1 MTSLPEVIIHFHES
15 GWLMNSLYIRN
26 VLPPAPQK
34 IGLWTTIALVVGN
47 MIASGIFML
56 PAALAKF
63 GPISLL
69 GWIASSIGAVI
80 MAMMFSNLSK
90 RFGQHTG
97 GPYTFTRAGLGEFPA
112 FLVAWGYWLANC
124 ITVAAITVTF
134 ISYLSVFIP
143 ELRAN
148 SVAPVATGLAV
159 IWFLTGIN
167 ALGVR
172 SAGKLQVVTTLLK
185 LAPLLAVT
193 VTGIFFIDSGNYVPF
208 NVSELT
214 NFQAITA
221 TTTLT
226 LFAFVGLESATV
238 PSGNI
243 NDPEKTI
250 PKATLIATL
259 ITIVIYVSSSFVILG
274 MIPSAHLQNS
284 TAPFADAAMVL
295 WGTPGRY
302 AVAIGAIVS
311 TFGALNGWILLQG
324 QIPFATA
331 RDKML
336 PAMFGYQNSKG
347 VSVGGMVSSSVL
359 VSAIMIMNF
368 TKGLSGAF
376 SFLVLLSIVIVLV
389 PYIFSAS
396 SFGII
401 ALREKDMGNVKANI
415 TIALLSFIYSMWAI
429 VGSGEQAVYYG
440 FICLMAGIPFYVW
453 MKRS

>member
-1 MTSLPEVIIHFHES
+1 M
-15 GWLMNSLYIRN
+15 LYIRYVSN
-26 VLPPAPQK
+26 PVTQK

-69 GWIASSIGAVI
+69 GWIASSIGAIVL
-80 MAMMFSNLSK
+80 ALMFSNLSK
-90 RFGQHTG
+90 RFGQNTG

-134 ISYLSVFIP
+134 ISYLSVFVP
-143 ELRAN
+143 LLRDN
-148 SVAPVATGLAV
+148 SVASITTGLSV
-159 IWFLTGIN
+159 IWLLTGIN

-172 SAGKLQVVTTLLK
+172 SAGKLQVATTLLK

-193 VTGIFFIDSGNYVPF
+193 IAGIFFIDTGNYVPF
-208 NVSELT
+208 NLSGMT
-214 NFQAITA
+214 DFQAITA

-243 NDPEKTI
+243 SDPEKNI
-250 PKATLIATL
+250 PKATLIGSL
-259 ITIVIYVSSSFVILG
+259 ITIVIYVTSSFVILG
-274 MIPSAHLQNS
+274 MIPSAQLQNS
-284 TAPFADAAMVL
+284 AAPFADAATLL

-302 AVAIGAIVS
+302 AVAIGAIIS

-324 QIPFATA
+324 QIPFAAA

-336 PAMFGYQNSKG
+336 PAMFGYQNENG
-347 VSVGGMVSSSVL
+347 VPIGGMISSSVL

-376 SFLVLLSIVIVLV
+376 YFLVLLSTVIVLV

-401 ALREKDMGNVKANI
+401 VLREEASTSRKTHLA
-415 TIALLSFIYSMWAI
+415 IALLAFIYSMWAI
-429 VGSGEQAVYYG
+429 IGSGKEAVYYG
-440 FICLMAGIPFYVW
+440 FICLLAGVPLYVW

>member
-1 MTSLPEVIIHFHES
+1 
-15 GWLMNSLYIRN
+15 
-26 VLPPAPQK
+26 
-34 IGLWTTIALVVGN
+34 

-69 GWIASSIGAVI
+69 GWIASSLGAIVL
-80 MAMMFSNLSK
+80 ALLFSNLSK
-90 RFGQHTG
+90 RFGHVTG
-97 GPYTFTRAGLGEFPA
+97 GPYTFTRAGLGEFPS

-124 ITVAAITVTF
+124 ITVAAIAVTF
-134 ISYLSVFIP
+134 ISYLSVFLP
-143 ELRAN
+143 VLRSNAG
-148 SVAPVATGLAV
+148 APLAMGLSV
-159 IWFLTGIN
+159 IWLLTGIN

-172 SAGKLQVVTTLLK
+172 SAGRLQVIATVLK
-185 LAPLLAVT
+185 LTPLFAVSI
-193 VTGIFFIDSGNYVPF
+193 VGLFYIDAANYVPF
-208 NVSELT
+208 NLSGLT
-214 NFQAITA
+214 DFQAITA

-243 NDPEKTI
+243 SEPAKTI
-250 PKATLIATL
+250 PRATLIGSL
-259 ITIVIYVSSSFVILG
+259 ITIAIYVTSSFVILG
-274 MIPSAHLQNS
+274 MIPSAQLQNS
-284 TAPFADAAMVL
+284 AAPFADAAMLL

-302 AVAIGAIVS
+302 AVAIGAVIS

-336 PAMFGYQNSKG
+336 PALFGYQNKKG
-347 VSVGGMVSSSVL
+347 VPVGGMISSSIL

-376 SFLVLLSIVIVLV
+376 SFLVLLSTVIVLV
-389 PYIFSAS
+389 PYIFSAT

-401 ALREKDMGNVKANI
+401 AIRDEASGSKRINVA
-415 TIALLSFIYSMWAI
+415 IAFLAFIYSLWAI
-429 VGSGEQAVYYG
+429 IGSGQEAVYYG
-440 FICLMAGIPFYVW
+440 FICLLTGLPLYAW
-453 MKRS
+453 TKRSQ

>member
-1 MTSLPEVIIHFHES
+1 
-15 GWLMNSLYIRN
+15 
-26 VLPPAPQK
+26 
-34 IGLWTTIALVVGN
+34 

-56 PAALAKF
+56 PAALARF

-69 GWIASSIGAVI
+69 GWIASSIGAIVL
-80 MAMMFSNLSK
+80 ALMFSNLSK
-90 RFGQHTG
+90 RFGQNTG

-124 ITVAAITVTF
+124 ITVSAITVTF

-143 ELRAN
+143 MLRVSNFA
-148 SVAPVATGLAV
+148 AIATGLGV
-159 IWFLTGIN
+159 IWFLTGVN
-167 ALGVR
+167 AIGVR
-172 SAGKLQVVTTLLK
+172 FAGKLQVVTTLLK
-185 LAPLLAVT
+185 LSPLVAVT
-193 VTGIFFIDSGNYVPF
+193 VAGIFFVAPENYVPF
-208 NVSELT
+208 NLSGLT
-214 NFQAITA
+214 DFHAITA

-243 NDPEKTI
+243 SDPERTI
-250 PKATLIATL
+250 PKATIIGSL
-259 ITIVIYVSSSFVILG
+259 ITIAIYVSSSFVILG
-274 MIPSAHLQNS
+274 MIPSAQLQNS
-284 TAPFADAAMVL
+284 AAPFADAAMIL

-347 VSVGGMVSSSVL
+347 VPVGGMISSSVL

-389 PYIFSAS
+389 PYIFSAT

-401 ALREKDMGNVKANI
+401 ALREKDAGNTRANVA
-415 TIALLSFIYSMWAI
+415 IAFLSFIYSMWAI
-429 VGSGEQAVYYG
+429 IGSGEQAVYYG
-440 FICLMAGIPFYVW
+440 FICLMAGIPLYVW
-453 MKRS
+453 TKRS